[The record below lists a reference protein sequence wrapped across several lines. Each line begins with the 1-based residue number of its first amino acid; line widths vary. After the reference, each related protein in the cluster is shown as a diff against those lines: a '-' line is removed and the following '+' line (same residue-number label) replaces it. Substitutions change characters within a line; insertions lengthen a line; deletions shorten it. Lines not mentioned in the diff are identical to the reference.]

1 MSRERNDLIAS
12 RVKKW
17 IDTRNEAA
25 NPSLGKTR
33 EGSIDFLLAARVY
46 DLDLYPDRVRR
57 VFDIFQLCGAVWIF
71 WIEQYPDQSGR
82 RYQLP
87 QQSQPFRTQ

>member
-46 DLDLYPDRVRR
+46 D
-57 VFDIFQLCGAVWIF
+57 
-71 WIEQYPDQSGR
+71 
-82 RYQLP
+82 
-87 QQSQPFRTQ
+87 